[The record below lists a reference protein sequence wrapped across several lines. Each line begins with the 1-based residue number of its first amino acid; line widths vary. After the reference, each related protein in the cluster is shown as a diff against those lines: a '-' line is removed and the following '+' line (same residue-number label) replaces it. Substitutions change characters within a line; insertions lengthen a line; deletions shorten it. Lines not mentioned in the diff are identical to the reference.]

1 MLHAIEGT
9 VFRKGEDYLVLE
21 TKIGLFFKVLMADP
35 GPATLGESLRLHT
48 LLRIKEEQMVLY
60 GFFGENE
67 SKCFE
72 WLTEAPGIGPKTAM
86 QVLRQLKP
94 SELAQAVLSEQIDV
108 LTSVPGI
115 GPSSAKKM
123 IPYLAAKMKKYSI
136 TDENFSGDPAVSDV
150 WAETRTW
157 LMDIGLSSTEADHEI
172 REYQKENGVLP
183 ECEILVASILQK
195 RKK

>member
-1 MLHAIEGT
+1 MLHAVKGT
-9 VFRKGEDYLVLE
+9 IYQKGEDYVILE
-21 TKIGLFFKVLMADP
+21 SPSGLFFKIIMADP
-35 GPATLGESLRLHT
+35 GPAIPGSSVFVHT

-60 GFFGENE
+60 GFFKEIE

-86 QVLRQLKP
+86 QVLRQLTP
-94 SELAQAVLSEQIDV
+94 AELARAVISEQIDV

-115 GPSSAKKM
+115 GQNSAKKM
-123 IPYLAAKMKKYSI
+123 IPYLSSKMKKYEL
-136 TDENFSGDPAVSDV
+136 TEEDLPLEEGASDS
-150 WAETRTW
+150 WAETRVW
-157 LMDIGLSSTEADHEI
+157 LMDIGLSASEADHEI
-172 REYQKENGVLP
+172 REYQKEHGVLP

>member
-1 MLHAIEGT
+1 MLHAIKGT
-9 VFRKGEDYLVLE
+9 IYQKGEDYIILE
-21 TKIGLFFKVLMADP
+21 STAGLFFKVIMADP
-35 GPATLGESLRLHT
+35 GTAIPGSSVLVHT

-60 GFFGENE
+60 GFFKEIE

-86 QVLRQLKP
+86 QVLRQLTP
-94 SELAQAVLSEQIDV
+94 AELARAVMSEQIDV

-115 GPSSAKKM
+115 GQSSAKKM
-123 IPYLAAKMKKYSI
+123 IPYLSSKMKKYEL
-136 TDENFSGDPAVSDV
+136 TEEDLPLEEGASDS
-150 WAETRTW
+150 WAETRVW
-157 LMDIGLSSTEADHEI
+157 LMDIGLSASEADHEI
-172 REYQKENGVLP
+172 REYQKEHGVLP

>member
-9 VFRKGEDYLVLE
+9 VFQKGEDYLILE
-21 TKIGLFFKVLMADP
+21 SKLGLFFKILMADP
-35 GPATLGESLRLHT
+35 SPAVAGESVRLHT
-48 LLRIKEEQMVLY
+48 LLRIKEEQMILY
-60 GFFGENE
+60 GFFKE
-67 SKCFE
+67 SEIKCFE

-94 SELAQAVLSEQIDV
+94 AELARAVMSEQIDV

-123 IPYLAAKMKKYSI
+123 IPYLSSKMKKYAI
-136 TDENFSGDPAVSDV
+136 IDEDSPGDVMLSDV
-150 WAETRTW
+150 WTETRTW
-157 LMDIGLSSTEADHEI
+157 LMDIGLSAMEADHEI

>member
-1 MLHAIEGT
+1 MLHAIKGT
-9 VFRKGEDYLVLE
+9 IYQKGEDYIILE
-21 TKIGLFFKVLMADP
+21 STAGLFFKVIMADP
-35 GPATLGESLRLHT
+35 GPAIPGSSVLVHT

-60 GFFGENE
+60 GFFKEIE

-86 QVLRQLKP
+86 QVLRQLTP
-94 SELAQAVLSEQIDV
+94 AELARAVMSEQIDV

-115 GPSSAKKM
+115 GQSSAKKM
-123 IPYLAAKMKKYSI
+123 IPYLSSKMKKYEL
-136 TDENFSGDPAVSDV
+136 TEEDLPLEEGASDS
-150 WAETRTW
+150 WAETRVW
-157 LMDIGLSSTEADHEI
+157 LMDIGLSASEADHEI
-172 REYQKENGVLP
+172 REYQKEHGVLP